1 MLEHPALYWEDVAFN
16 SCLADQKQA
25 LIALELLGHYLLQEG
40 CMCMNEERSKQL
52 LEMLMDQVV
61 DMMQLDGALE
71 LFRRIGFTDNE
82 IAEMGY

>member
-1 MLEHPALYWEDVAFN
+1 
-16 SCLADQKQA
+16 
-25 LIALELLGHYLLQEG
+25 
-40 CMCMNEERSKQL
+40 MCMNEERSKQL